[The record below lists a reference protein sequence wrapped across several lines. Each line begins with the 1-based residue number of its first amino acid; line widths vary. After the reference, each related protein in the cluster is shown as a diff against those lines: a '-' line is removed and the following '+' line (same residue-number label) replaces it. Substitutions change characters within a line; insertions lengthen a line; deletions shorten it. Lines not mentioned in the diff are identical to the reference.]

1 MGTVWFPLSLKG
13 KVSVS
18 CTGINLIKREICLDD
33 MHFLLTKPFL
43 SEQGSDRIWHHSY
56 STVRGRKKTTFACCS
71 FKLTHFHPFL
81 DKCWPNCLFPV
92 LLLWVTSPWGTP
104 SFSSI
109 AGDAEWCLHG
119 WSSSR
124 MAHPWGKIKRNKT
137 TTFWQDSLSCVLW
150 SCVPSQDE
158 VGFFNLY
165 VALPD
170 PVSISWW
177 GLVQNL

>member
-1 MGTVWFPLSLKG
+1 MDTVWFPLSLKG

-18 CTGINLIKREICLDD
+18 CTGINSIKREICLDD
-33 MHFLLTKPFL
+33 VHFLLTKPFL

-109 AGDAEWCLHG
+109 AWDAEWWLHG
-119 WSSSR
+119 WSSSH
-124 MAHPWGKIKRNKT
+124 MAHPWGKTKQNHN
-137 TTFWQDSLSCVLW
+137 FLAGLFELCVMVMCALTGW
-150 SCVPSQDE
+150 GCS
-158 VGFFNLY
+158 FNLY

-170 PVSISWW
+170 PISISWW
-177 GLVQNL
+177 GLVQIL